1 MIIELRNVKKEY
13 TTGGETVEALKGVDI
28 SVGEGDF
35 IAITG
40 SSGSGK
46 TTLLTIM
53 GCMEK
58 ATEGEIYI
66 EEKNSDAYS
75 DKEKSLLRAGTVSFV
90 FQNFALMDKYTAYEN
105 IELPLLN
112 AHIKHKER
120 KKRILEAAE
129 QLGILDQ
136 LEKKPREMSGGQQ
149 QRVAIA
155 RALVSSPK
163 VILADEPT
171 GALDADNTKKIMEI
185 LSDINKRGT
194 AVVVVTHEKEVAAYA
209 KRTIRMEDGCI
220 V

>member
-1 MIIELRNVKKEY
+1 MIIELKDVKKEY
-13 TTGGETVEALKGVDI
+13 VAGGEKIEALKGVNI
-28 SVGEGDF
+28 SINRGDF
-35 IAITG
+35 VAITG

-46 TTLLTIM
+46 TTLLSIM
-53 GCMEK
+53 GCMET
-58 ATEGEIYI
+58 ATEGDVRIG
-66 EEKNSDAYS
+66 NRDVDTYS
-75 DKEKSLLRAGTVSFV
+75 DREKSLLRANYISFV

-112 AHIKHKER
+112 AGVKRRER
-120 KKRILEAAE
+120 KKRIHWAAE
-129 QLGILDQ
+129 QLGIKDQ
-136 LEKKPREMSGGQQ
+136 LEKRPREMSGGQQ

-155 RALVSSPK
+155 RALASSPQ

-171 GALDADNTKKIMEI
+171 GALDVDNTKKIMEI
-185 LSDINKRGT
+185 LTDINKCGT